1 MKPIEKITAAFG
13 KDRVA
18 LMPYFSI
25 GYPDYKTSL
34 DIIQA
39 CVEAGADL
47 MELGLPFSDPLADGP
62 TIQHSTQVALENG
75 VTTAGC
81 LDAVREL
88 RARGIEIPFVLMGYY
103 NPILAYGEEKF
114 VKDAAD
120 AGANGFIIPDL
131 PAEEAGAIEAA
142 CKAHGMGL
150 SYLISSNTSDERAA
164 MLTERSMGFTYLVSV
179 IGITGARD
187 ALPPSLAAFVERMR
201 GLAPES
207 MPLAM
212 GFGISTPE
220 QARTVS
226 QHTDGIIVGSA
237 LINTVRAAD
246 NPVKAAGAY
255 VASLRAALLR

>member
-1 MKPIEKITAAFG
+1 MNKPIDKVEAAFKKG
-13 KDRVA
+13 RAA

-25 GYPDYKTSL
+25 GYPDYETSL

-39 CVEAGADL
+39 CFEAGADL
-47 MELGLPFSDPLADGP
+47 IELGLPFSDPLADGP

-75 VTTAGC
+75 VTTASC
-81 LDAVREL
+81 LAAVREL
-88 RARGIEIPFVLMGYY
+88 RSRGVDIPLILMGYY
-103 NPILAYGEEKF
+103 NPIFAYGEERF
-114 VKDAAD
+114 VADAAE

-131 PAEEAGAIEAA
+131 PPEEAETLENA

-150 SYLISSNTSDERAA
+150 SYLLSSNTSDERAE
-164 MLTERSMGFTYLVSV
+164 MLTQRSMGFAYLVSV

-187 ALPPSLAAFVERMR
+187 TLPPRLAAFVERVR
-201 GLAPES
+201 GLAPDT

-237 LINTVRAAD
+237 LINTVRDASD
-246 NPVKAAGAY
+246 PVKAALEY
-255 VASLRAALLR
+255 VTGLREALT